1 MYWPNFICIGTTIL
15 YTYDIPIFG
24 KIMDQVWNGIVE
36 GLRLFFTGDP
46 VLWEIIGV
54 SGQVS
59 GIALLISAL
68 IGIPLG
74 AFLGLVHFTGRRL
87 VQAFIYTGMGLPPVV
102 VGLAVYLMLSRSG
115 ILGPLNWPWIPD
127 LFTIPAMILAQVIIA
142 SPLVIGY
149 TMSAVSEVS
158 MELRLQIRSLGATPF
173 QVTLAVLRE
182 ARLGVIVALVG
193 GLGSIIS
200 EVGAVMMV
208 GGNIEGSTRVLTTA
222 IMLET
227 RRGNISLAIGLGM
240 VLLMLSFIINSGIT
254 QLQGKGK

>member
-1 MYWPNFICIGTTIL
+1 ME
-15 YTYDIPIFG
+15 
-24 KIMDQVWNGIVE
+24 QVWNGIIE
-36 GLRLFFTGDP
+36 GLRLFFSGDP
-46 VLWEIIGV
+46 ALWEIILV
-54 SGQVS
+54 SGKVS
-59 GIALLISAL
+59 GIALLISAV

-74 AFLGLVHFTGRRL
+74 AFLGLVRFTGRRL

-102 VGLAVYLMLSRSG
+102 VGLAVYLLLSRNG
-115 ILGPLNWPWIPD
+115 IVGPLNWPWIPD
-127 LFTIPAMILAQVIIA
+127 LFTIPAMVIAQVVIA

-158 MELRLQIRSLGATPF
+158 LDLRLQIKALGATPF

-227 RRGNISLAIGLGM
+227 RRGNISLAIGLGI
-240 VLLMLSFIINSGIT
+240 VLLMLSFLINTGIT
-254 QLQGKGK
+254 RLQGKGN